1 MTTTSIPTATL
12 NRFQTFAANHGPLE
26 SPLAHSILETFFT
39 RSISRF
45 YDHSQEGTLQD
56 WVERQFKAQAPD
68 ILAVLELA
76 AAWSADPMKAAEGQL
91 RANLEAKTTAEA
103 AAKKQADDAILE
115 AAVRVKAEAFMA
127 QLKKGASALA

>member
-1 MTTTSIPTATL
+1 MTTAVPLVTL

-26 SPLAHSILETFFT
+26 SPLALSILETFFT

-56 WVERQFKAQAPD
+56 WVERQLKAQAPD

-76 AAWSADPMKAAEGQL
+76 AQWSADPLKAAEGQL
-91 RANLEAKTTAEA
+91 RAALEAKTKAESD
-103 AAKKQADDAILE
+103 AKAQADEAILQ
-115 AAVRVKAEAFMA
+115 AAVKAKAEAFMS